1 MGVTLWEGP
10 FGGVSTGRELPMGA
24 LLWGEVHYGVSL
36 LGCPYGGSLWVGVLL
51 GGGSLWGVPMEGSYV
66 GNPKEGSQWGQPLWV
81 SVPIGGS
88 LRKGASLCVVSV
100 RGGPYG
106 GSLRG
111 GSSL

>member
-10 FGGVSTGRELPMGA
+10 FGGVSTGGELPMGA

-36 LGCPYGGSLWVGVLL
+36 LGCPYGGVSM
-51 GGGSLWGVPMEGSYV
+51 GGGSLWGVPMEDSYV

>member
-36 LGCPYGGSLWVGVLL
+36 LGCPYGGVSM

-100 RGGPYG
+100 RGGPMG
-106 GSLRG
+106 VP
-111 GSSL
+111 

>member
-36 LGCPYGGSLWVGVLL
+36 LGCPYGGVSM
-51 GGGSLWGVPMEGSYV
+51 GGGSLWGVPMEDSYV
-66 GNPKEGSQWGQPLWV
+66 GDPKEGPLWGQPLWV

-100 RGGPYG
+100 RGGPMG
-106 GSLRG
+106 VP
-111 GSSL
+111 